1 MRINKY
7 FGTAIMMVSLNY
19 CGTTSESL
27 AGPGTLEDADTKSLA
42 RESFGK
48 AIDQYKSDGNISSFE
63 DQLKSATAAGVD
75 VNTRS
80 PDGNLALTVATYQK
94 HANIVEF
101 LLQSKADP
109 NAKTKGH
116 DTALCVIAEESVT
129 PVTMKIF
136 NSLIEHGADVN
147 IGCSQSWTP
156 LHLSSGSSRGCKASF
171 AKSLIDK
178 GAYVDSLDDL
188 GGTPLHMAALF
199 DCLPAVK
206 ILIANK
212 ASMNTRIREGGTA
225 LSTAMFMKNWAI
237 VKYLKSKG
245 AKQ

>member
-7 FGTAIMMVSLNY
+7 FVAAITMVSLNY

-27 AGPGTLEDADTKSLA
+27 AGPGTPEDTDAKSLA
-42 RESFGK
+42 GESFGK

-63 DQLKSATAAGVD
+63 VRLKSAIAEGVD

-80 PDGNLALTVATYQK
+80 PDGNLALTVATYQQ
-94 HANIVEF
+94 HGSIVEF

-109 NAKTKGH
+109 NAKNKSH
-116 DTALCVIAEESVT
+116 DTALCVIAEETVT
-129 PVTMKIF
+129 PVTMRIF

-156 LHLSSGSSRGCKASF
+156 LHLSSGSRGCKASF
-171 AKSLIDK
+171 AKNLIDK
-178 GAYVDSLDDL
+178 GAYVESLGDS
-188 GGTPLHMAALF
+188 GETPLYMAALSN
-199 DCLPAVK
+199 CLTVVK

-212 ASMNTRIREGGTA
+212 ASVNTRIREGGTA
-225 LSTAMFMKNWAI
+225 LSAAMFMKNWAV
-237 VKYLKSKG
+237 VKYLRSKG
-245 AKQ
+245 GKS